1 MILLIDKALITDS
14 NILISKKYS
23 LHKKYSTYKV
33 LFYLFRSKF
42 KKNCYYQ
49 KKIFKNIMHK
59 QDAIYLDQF
68 CPKISNKNW
77 RESLNKLTKF
87 KCIYCG
93 KPSESLDHL
102 HPMSKGGT
110 SSTSNCVPCCL
121 SCNGKKSDSEV
132 LSWYRKQNF
141 YDPRRAMAIR
151 AWLNDD
157 LKLASVLLNYLN

>member
-1 MILLIDKALITDS
+1 MVRNCLYCFFHLLK
-14 NILISKKYS
+14 
-23 LHKKYSTYKV
+23 
-33 LFYLFRSKF
+33 
-42 KKNCYYQ
+42 
-49 KKIFKNIMHK
+49 
-59 QDAIYLDQF
+59 LDEDDQE
-68 CPKISNKNW
+68 IRMAYRN
-77 RESLNKLTKF
+77 

-110 SSTSNCVPCCL
+110 SITSNCVPCCL

-132 LSWYRKQNF
+132 LSWYRKQDF

-151 AWLNDD
+151 AWFNKD

>member
-1 MILLIDKALITDS
+1 MS
-14 NILISKKYS
+14 S
-23 LHKKYSTYKV
+23 
-33 LFYLFRSKF
+33 YLFQSYF
-42 KKNCYYQ
+42 KKNCYHE
-49 KKIFKNIMHK
+49 KGIKIFMHR

-77 RESLNKLTKF
+77 RDSLNKITNY

-121 SCNGKKSDSEV
+121 SCNGRNQIQKFLVGTENKIFMILEE
-132 LSWYRKQNF
+132 LWRYEHGLMK
-141 YDPRRAMAIR
+141 I
-151 AWLNDD
+151 
-157 LKLASVLLNYLN
+157 

>member
-1 MILLIDKALITDS
+1 MIR
-14 NILISKKYS
+14 NIILAKIYPI
-23 LHKKYSTYKV
+23 
-33 LFYLFRSKF
+33 LFNQSF
-42 KKNCYYQ
+42 KKTVII
-49 KKIFKNIMHK
+49 KKIFKNTMHN

-77 RESLNKLTKF
+77 RDSLNKLTNY

-93 KPSESLDHL
+93 KPAESLDHL
-102 HPMSKGGT
+102 HPMSRGGI

-132 LSWYRKQNF
+132 LSWYRKQSF

-151 AWLNDD
+151 AWLNED
-157 LKLASVLLNYLN
+157 LKLASVLINYLN

>member
-1 MILLIDKALITDS
+1 MKIIIYIRNIRLTKYYLIFFNNINKKLLLS
-14 NILISKKYS
+14 NNNIKK
-23 LHKKYSTYKV
+23 
-33 LFYLFRSKF
+33 
-42 KKNCYYQ
+42 
-49 KKIFKNIMHK
+49 IMHK

-77 RESLNKLTKF
+77 RESLNKITKF

-102 HPMSKGGT
+102 HPMSKGGI

-151 AWLNDD
+151 AWFNDD

>member
-1 MILLIDKALITDS
+1 
-14 NILISKKYS
+14 
-23 LHKKYSTYKV
+23 
-33 LFYLFRSKF
+33 
-42 KKNCYYQ
+42 
-49 KKIFKNIMHK
+49 MHK

-77 RESLNKLTKF
+77 RDSLNKLTNY

-121 SCNGKKSDSEV
+121 SRNGRNQIQKFLFGTENKFFMIHEG
-132 LSWYRKQNF
+132 L
-141 YDPRRAMAIR
+141 
-151 AWLNDD
+151 WLYEHG
-157 LKLASVLLNYLN
+157 LMMI

>member
-1 MILLIDKALITDS
+1 MLIDKAFNTNP
-14 NILISKKYS
+14 NILRRKIKLFFIRKSK
-23 LHKKYSTYKV
+23 TYKV
-33 LFYLFRSKF
+33 LFYLFNHSYEKTVII
-42 KKNCYYQ
+42 KKN
-49 KKIFKNIMHK
+49 FKNIMHSE
-59 QDAIYLDQF
+59 DAIYLDQF

-77 RESLNKLTKF
+77 RDSLNKLTKF

-132 LSWYRKQNF
+132 LSWYLSL
-141 YDPRRAMAIR
+141 IHI
-151 AWLNDD
+151 
-157 LKLASVLLNYLN
+157 

>member
-1 MILLIDKALITDS
+1 MNINILKKNVLIKKVYLLFLIHNLIKTVIIKLLI
-14 NILISKKYS
+14 
-23 LHKKYSTYKV
+23 
-33 LFYLFRSKF
+33 
-42 KKNCYYQ
+42 
-49 KKIFKNIMHK
+49 KNIMHR
-59 QDAIYLDQF
+59 QDAIYLDQL

-77 RESLNKLTKF
+77 RESLYKLTKY

-110 SSTSNCVPCCL
+110 SMTSNCVPCCL

-151 AWLNDD
+151 AWFSND